1 MAEETLPQLLQR
13 NYECYGD
20 KKVGMRKMDFGIWQR
35 YTWKDYYENV
45 KYFCLG
51 LMSLGFERG
60 DKIAILGENDPE
72 WYWGEIA
79 AQAAGGAAAEA
90 RESGDDRTPRN
101 NQGLQAGRERTSRSP
116 GNRPFHRTG

>member
-13 NYECYGD
+13 NCECYGD

-35 YTWKDYYENV
+35 YTWKDYYDNV

-60 DKIAILGENDPE
+60 D
-72 WYWGEIA
+72 
-79 AQAAGGAAAEA
+79 
-90 RESGDDRTPRN
+90 
-101 NQGLQAGRERTSRSP
+101 
-116 GNRPFHRTG
+116 